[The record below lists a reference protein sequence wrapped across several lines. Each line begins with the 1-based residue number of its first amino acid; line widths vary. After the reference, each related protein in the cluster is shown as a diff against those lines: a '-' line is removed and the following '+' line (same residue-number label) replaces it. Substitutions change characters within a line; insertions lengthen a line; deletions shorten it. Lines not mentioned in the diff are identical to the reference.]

1 MLILPLKPVAKIIV
15 LLGTLVFCGYLT
27 SVCID
32 HKNPFGED
40 YWKAKQA
47 EHVPSTSTTQPLKR

>member
-1 MLILPLKPVAKIIV
+1 MLILPIKPVAKIIA
-15 LLGTLVFCGYLT
+15 LLGALVFCGYLA
-27 SVCID
+27 SACME

-47 EHVPSTSTTQPLKR
+47 EHSRSASTARPLK

>member
-1 MLILPLKPVAKIIV
+1 MIILPLKPVAKIIAV
-15 LLGTLVFCGYLT
+15 LGTLVFCGYLA
-27 SVCID
+27 SVCIE

-47 EHVPSTSTTQPLKR
+47 EHERSASAANY

>member
-1 MLILPLKPVAKIIV
+1 MLILPLKPVAKIIAV
-15 LLGTLVFCGYLT
+15 LGTLVFCGYLA
-27 SVCID
+27 SVCIE

-47 EHVPSTSTTQPLKR
+47 EHARSASAAHH

>member
-15 LLGTLVFCGYLT
+15 LLGTLVFCGYLA
-27 SVCID
+27 SACIEY
-32 HKNPFGED
+32 KNPFGED

-47 EHVPSTSTTQPLKR
+47 EHRQAPPSR

>member
-1 MLILPLKPVAKIIV
+1 MLILPLKPVVKIII
-15 LLGTLVFCGYLT
+15 LLGALVFGGYLA
-27 SVCID
+27 SACIE

-47 EHVPSTSTTQPLKR
+47 EHARSASDAHH

>member
-1 MLILPLKPVAKIIV
+1 MLILPLKPVAKIIAV
-15 LLGTLVFCGYLT
+15 LGTLVFCGYLA
-27 SVCID
+27 SACIE

-47 EHVPSTSTTQPLKR
+47 EHARSASDARH